1 MTTFIKASE
10 APQTKLRLK
19 KAILNGSIIVFESN
33 SKNDLGYKKLEN
45 QNSFLRDWSGVHY
58 FPKCLGDNIAYAC
71 YGTSYYYQFAKA

>member
-33 SKNDLGYKKLEN
+33 SKNDLGNKKLEN
-45 QNSFLRDWSGVHY
+45 QNSF
-58 FPKCLGDNIAYAC
+58 
-71 YGTSYYYQFAKA
+71 